1 MAGEHIAPDCTPP
14 RHDAAALSPL
24 RLAAN
29 TLKIA
34 QYVKNCNVL
43 ARRKTGWE
51 KVMHQLHQSALPTE
65 RLH

>member
-14 RHDAAALSPL
+14 RHGAALSPL

-29 TLKIA
+29 TFKMA

-43 ARRKTGWE
+43 PRRKTGSE
-51 KVMHQLHQSALPTE
+51 KVMHQLHQSTLLTE

>member
-14 RHDAAALSPL
+14 RSPR

-29 TLKIA
+29 TLKMA

-43 ARRKTGWE
+43 ARRKTGLGE
-51 KVMHQLHQSALPTE
+51 SYAPAAPVAALLTE